1 MHVIA
6 GWAWILIM
14 VILMEQPDVDG
25 LTRAVGALREWQQD
39 GPAMQLHSGDVGWF
53 WRFGAERT
61 AAAVRIWSRGGELLA
76 MGLLDGADLIR
87 MAFAPE
93 AGHDAELADRLAADL
108 VNPDRGV
115 LPSGKVSIEAPLDAR
130 IQDLLLDAGWV
141 TDGPWTQLRYDF
153 SGSVPDPGIRVVT
166 VGPAQ
171 VADRAAVQRAA
182 FNSRFSEEQ
191 WHAMASG
198 PLYDEARCLLAYDDN
213 DDPVSCI
220 TVWSAGEGRPG
231 LIEPMGA
238 HPDHRGK
245 GYGKAIALAGVNAL
259 REMGASSATVCTYP
273 GGFPAAV
280 PAYKAAGFQVLG
292 EVRDL
297 RRDA

>member
-1 MHVIA
+1 MAIVTA
-6 GWAWILIM
+6 
-14 VILMEQPDVDG
+14 QPDVDG
-25 LTRAVGALREWQQD
+25 LTRAVGALRQWQQD

-61 AAAVRIWSRGGELLA
+61 AAAVRTWSRSDQLLA
-76 MGLLDGADLIR
+76 IGLLDGPDLIR
-87 MAFAPE
+87 MAFAPG
-93 AGHDAELADRLAADL
+93 AGQDEELAAQLAADIDD
-108 VNPDRGV
+108 PARDV
-115 LPSGKVSIEAPLDAR
+115 LPSGEVFIEAPLDAR
-130 IQDLLLDAGWV
+130 VQDLLLDAGWV
-141 TDGPWTQLRYDF
+141 TDEPWTQLRFDF
-153 SGSVPDPGIRVVT
+153 TDPIPDPGLRIVT

-198 PLYDEARCLLAYDDN
+198 PLYDEARCLLAYDDAGT
-213 DDPVSCI
+213 PVSCI

-231 LIEPMGA
+231 VIEPMGA

-245 GYGKAIALAGVNAL
+245 GYGKAIALAGVAAL
-259 REMGASSATVCTYP
+259 QEMGASSATVCTFP

-280 PAYKAAGFQVLG
+280 PAYKAAGFEVLG